1 MIDFTLTD
9 TQRELQRVG
18 HEFARNEIRPVA
30 AEFDR
35 NPDPGE
41 TFPWDIY
48 RKAND
53 LGFNRALVPEA
64 YGGAGLGDLDFAI
77 LMEELAWGDVG
88 VALTYLAHWL
98 ALRPLINGGSDDQ
111 MRRFLGEQPAGLSR
125 DWFAAIC
132 ATEHGS
138 AGDLSPRD
146 HLASAETARFHV
158 TPADFA
164 TNSTVPPSQRREV
177 TTTAI
182 ADGDEFV
189 INGTKRFIT
198 NGPVASL
205 YLVTAST
212 DPAKPDA
219 MTNGAFMV
227 AANAAGI
234 SLGTIENKMGHRLS
248 KMSEVI
254 FENVRVPRADMLPTP
269 ALSHGLAS
277 STTNVGALCVG
288 LARAAYEEALEYSK
302 ARYKGGNYLIFHQAI
317 GMKLADM
324 AIGIKTGRLLVYNAA
339 WHNDQG
345 LGLGAVQP
353 MAKVYCSDMALKVA
367 LEAQQIFGGYGY
379 MRDMPV
385 EKWVR
390 DARVGPIY
398 DFTNEML
405 RANHILP
412 AIAFAGQI

>member
-1 MIDFTLTD
+1 MVDFTLSE

-18 HEFARNEIRPVA
+18 HEFAKNEIRPLA

-35 NPDPGE
+35 KTDPNE
-41 TFPWDIY
+41 TFPWDLY
-48 RKAND
+48 RRGND
-53 LGFNRALVPEA
+53 LGFNRALVPPE
-64 YGGAGLGDLDFAI
+64 YGGPGLGDLDFAV
-77 LMEELAWGDVG
+77 LMEEIAWGDVG

-98 ALRPLINGGSDDQ
+98 ALRPLINGGNDDQ
-111 MRRFLGEQPAGLSR
+111 KSRFLREPAGDRGR

-132 ATEHGS
+132 STEHGS
-138 AGDLSPRD
+138 AGDLSPRE
-146 HLASAETARFHV
+146 HLASAEAARFHV
-158 TPADFA
+158 TAADFA
-164 TNSTVPPSQRREV
+164 TNYTVPPAQRHEV

-182 ADGDEFV
+182 ADGDDFI

-198 NGPVASL
+198 NGPVASV
-205 YLVTAST
+205 YQVTAST
-212 DPAKPDA
+212 DPGRPDA
-219 MTNGAFMV
+219 MTTGAFMV
-227 AANAAGI
+227 PANAPGI

-254 FENVRVPRADMLPTP
+254 FENVRVPRADSLPPP
-269 ALSHGLAS
+269 ALAHGLAS

-288 LARAAYEEALEYSK
+288 VARAAYEEALEYSK

-324 AIGIKTGRLLVYNAA
+324 AIAIKTGRLLVYNAA

-353 MAKVYCSDMALKVA
+353 MAKVYCSDVALRVT

-405 RANHILP
+405 RVNHILP
-412 AIAFAGQI
+412 AIAFSGQV

>member
-1 MIDFTLTD
+1 VIDFTLTE

-18 HEFARNEIRPVA
+18 HEFARKEIRPLA

-35 NPDPGE
+35 RSSPDE
-41 TFPWDIY
+41 AFPWEIY

-53 LGFNRALVPEA
+53 LGFNRALVPQA

-77 LMEELAWGDVG
+77 LTEELGWGDVG

-98 ALRPLINGGSDDQ
+98 ALRPLISGGNDDQRTRFLSPRSDDAT
-111 MRRFLGEQPAGLSR
+111 RE
-125 DWFAAIC
+125 WFAAIC

-138 AGDLSPRD
+138 AGDLSPRE
-146 HLASAETARFHV
+146 HLASDQASRFQV
-158 TPADFA
+158 TRADFA
-164 TNSTVPPSQRREV
+164 TNYTIPSAQRREV

-182 ADGDEFV
+182 LDGDEFV

-198 NGPVASL
+198 NGPVASV
-205 YLVTAST
+205 YLVTGST
-212 DPAKPDA
+212 DPSQPDS

-227 AANAAGI
+227 PADAPGI
-234 SLGTIENKMGHRLS
+234 SLGRIENKMGHRLS

-254 FENVRVPRADMLPTP
+254 FENVRVPRTDALPP
-269 ALSHGLAS
+269 RALSHGLAS

-302 ARYKGGNYLIFHQAI
+302 ARYKGGNHIIFHQAI

-324 AIGIKTGRLLVYNAA
+324 AIAIKTGRLLVYNAA

-353 MAKVYCSDMALKVA
+353 MAKVYCSDMALRVA

-405 RANHILP
+405 RVNHILP
-412 AIAFAGQI
+412 AIAFAGQV

>member
-1 MIDFTLTD
+1 MVDFALTE
-9 TQRELQRVG
+9 TQTELRRLG
-18 HEFARNEIRPVA
+18 HEFAKNEIRPLA

-35 NPDPGE
+35 MTDPNE
-41 TFPWDIY
+41 TLPWEIY
-48 RKAND
+48 RKGNA

-64 YGGAGLGDLDFAI
+64 YGGTGLGDLDFAI
-77 LMEELAWGDVG
+77 LLEELAWGDVG

-98 ALRPLINGGSDDQ
+98 ALRPLINGGSDEQ
-111 MRRFLGEQPAGLSR
+111 KRRFLGHLAGDAAP

-132 ATEHGS
+132 ATEHGT
-138 AGDLSPRD
+138 AGDLTPRD
-146 HLASAETARFHV
+146 YLRQSGGSRLTQ
-158 TPADFA
+158 ADFA
-164 TNSTVPPSQRREV
+164 TNYTVPLAERREV

-205 YLVTAST
+205 YVVIAST
-212 DPAKPDA
+212 DPGKPDLV
-219 MTNGAFMV
+219 TPGVFLV
-227 AANAAGI
+227 PAASAGI
-234 SLGTIENKMGHRLS
+234 SIGTVENKMGHRLS

-254 FENVRVPRADMLPTP
+254 FEDVRVPRADMLPI
-269 ALSHGLAS
+269 AAAAHGLAS

-288 LARAAYEEALEYSK
+288 LARAAYEEALAYAK
-302 ARYKGGNYLIFHQAI
+302 ARYKGGNYIIFHQAI
-317 GMKLADM
+317 GLKLADM
-324 AIGIKTGRLLVYNAA
+324 AISIKTGRLLVHYAA
-339 WHNDQG
+339 WQNDQG
-345 LGLGAVQP
+345 MGLGAVQP

-367 LEAQQIFGGYGY
+367 SEAQQIFGGYGY

-405 RANHILP
+405 RLNHILP
-412 AIAFAGQI
+412 AIAISADI

>member
-1 MIDFTLTD
+1 MIDFSLTD

-35 NPDPGE
+35 IADPADA
-41 TFPWDIY
+41 FPWEVY

-64 YGGAGLGDLDFAI
+64 QGGAGLGDLDFAI

-98 ALRPLINGGSDDQ
+98 ALRPLINGGSEDQ
-111 MRRFLGEQPAGLSR
+111 RNRFLSDQAGAGGREWL
-125 DWFAAIC
+125 AAIC
-132 ATEHGS
+132 STEHGS
-138 AGDLSPRD
+138 AGDLSPRE
-146 HLASAETARFHV
+146 HLATDEAARFHV
-158 TPADFA
+158 TREDFA
-164 TNSTVPPSQRREV
+164 TNATVPPAHRREV

-212 DPAKPDA
+212 DPAKPDS
-219 MTNGAFMV
+219 MTGGAFMV
-227 AANAAGI
+227 SARAPGI

-254 FENVRVPRADMLPTP
+254 FENVRVPRADMIPMGAT
-269 ALSHGLAS
+269 SHGLAS

-317 GMKLADM
+317 AMKLADM
-324 AIGIKTGRLLVYNAA
+324 AIGIKTGRLLVHNAA

-345 LGLGAVQP
+345 LGLGAIQP

-379 MRDMPV
+379 MRGMPV

-412 AIAFAGQI
+412 AIAFAGQV

>member
-18 HEFARNEIRPVA
+18 HEFARNEIRPLA

-35 NPDPGE
+35 RPDPAD
-41 TFPWDIY
+41 TFPWGLY

-53 LGFNRALVPEA
+53 LGFNRALVPQA
-64 YGGAGLGDLDFAI
+64 YGGPGLGDLDFAI

-98 ALRPLINGGSDDQ
+98 ALRPLINGGSTDQ
-111 MRRFLGEQPAGLSR
+111 KSRFLRERPDDGNRE
-125 DWFAAIC
+125 WFAAIC
-132 ATEHGS
+132 STEHGS
-138 AGDLSPRD
+138 AGDRSPRD
-146 HLASAETARFHV
+146 HLASDEASRFHV
-158 TPADFA
+158 TATDFA
-164 TNSTVPPSQRREV
+164 TNYTVPPAQRREV

-198 NGPVASL
+198 NGPVASV

-219 MTNGAFMV
+219 MTTGAFMV
-227 AANAAGI
+227 PADAPGI
-234 SLGTIENKMGHRLS
+234 ALGTIENKMGHRLS

-254 FENVRVPRADMLPTP
+254 FENVRVPRADALPPP
-269 ALSHGLAS
+269 ALAHGLAS

-288 LARAAYEEALEYSK
+288 LARAAYEAALEYSK

-317 GMKLADM
+317 GLKLADM
-324 AIGIKTGRLLVYNAA
+324 AIAIKTGRLLVYNAA

-353 MAKVYCSDMALKVA
+353 MAKVYCSDMALRVA

-379 MRDMPV
+379 MRDMAV

-405 RANHILP
+405 RVNHILP
-412 AIAFAGQI
+412 AIAFSGQV